1 MDEKN
6 PMSTPTLSSS
16 STAPRKVT
24 YLPTTAAY
32 ERWAQVYDSDSN
44 PLQALDDLQLISLLP
59 DFLTLVSKASDGRP
73 TTIVDLGCGTARNTL
88 KLLSV
93 PQSQIIGLDASANML
108 RIART
113 RCAEHRASLPAA
125 QRAQSADFELFD
137 MLGSQRV
144 PHSVEHA
151 DAMISTLV
159 LEHIP
164 LAEFFSTAASMLKPN
179 GYLLLTNMHA
189 EMGAISQAGFL
200 DPASGEKVRPTSYAH
215 RVDDVLAEADRCG
228 FQLIDR
234 VQEKAVERDM
244 LDRVGGRGEKWIGIR
259 CWFGMVLRR
268 GGEMKGSDEVP

>member
-1 MDEKN
+1 MDKKN
-6 PMSTPTLSSS
+6 PISTPTLSSS
-16 STAPRKVT
+16 SPAPRKVT

-32 ERWAQVYDSDSN
+32 ERWAQVYDNDSN
-44 PLQALDDLQLISLLP
+44 PLQALDDLQLITLLP
-59 DFLTLVSKASDGRP
+59 DFLTLVSKASDGRR
-73 TTIVDLGCGTARNTL
+73 TTIVDLGCGTGRNTL

-93 PQSQIIGLDASANML
+93 PQSKIIGLDASANML

-113 RCAEHRASLPAA
+113 RCAEHHSTLPEAHRAEN
-125 QRAQSADFELFD
+125 ADFELFD
-137 MLGSQRV
+137 MLGVASCW
-144 PHSVEHA
+144 VEHA
-151 DAMISTLV
+151 DAVISTLV

-164 LAEFFSTAASMLKPN
+164 LDQFFSTAAGLLKPN

-189 EMGAISQAGFL
+189 DMGAISQAGFL

-215 RVDDVLAEADRCG
+215 RIDDVLAEADRCG
-228 FQLIDR
+228 FHLIDR

-268 GGEMKGSDEVP
+268 GREMKGSNEVP